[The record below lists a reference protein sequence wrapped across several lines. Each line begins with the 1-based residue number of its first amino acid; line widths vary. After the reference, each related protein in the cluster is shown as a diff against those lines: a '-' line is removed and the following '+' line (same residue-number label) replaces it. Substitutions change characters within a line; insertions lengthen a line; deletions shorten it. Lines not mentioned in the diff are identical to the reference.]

1 MRTRFTELVGCS
13 VPIQQA
19 PMGTISSPDL
29 AVAVAAAGGVGTVTA
44 LGLPPE
50 VLVRRLNEMGR
61 RTSGVL
67 SANVVSPD
75 VGEQVVVDVAERVRL
90 VDFFWFDPSPRF
102 VDLVHRSGALVGWQV
117 GSVAEARAAEDA
129 GCDVVTV

>member
-29 AVAVAAAGGVGTVTA
+29 AVAVADAGGVGTVTA

-50 VLVRRLNEMGR
+50 VLVRRLDEMGR

-67 SANVVSPD
+67 
-75 VGEQVVVDVAERVRL
+75 
-90 VDFFWFDPSPRF
+90 
-102 VDLVHRSGALVGWQV
+102 RSEEHTSELQ
-117 GSVAEARAAEDA
+117 SQ
-129 GCDVVTV
+129 